1 MYAAHTVEPS
11 HFGIPERH
19 KVVLFERRS
28 ERDRFVKYVR
38 ENAEGWAE
46 FRRKHPTGLVP
57 TFYRWYVDTTC
68 EPISM
73 REARE
78 LIGDDDVCFLADGH
92 CDAYAYTKCDIYE
105 FSLLPYGER
114 IGWKN
119 GRHYRTLENGEE
131 VAA

>member
-1 MYAAHTVEPS
+1 MFAAHTIEKS

-19 KVVLFERRS
+19 KVVLFEKRS
-28 ERDRFVKYVR
+28 ERDKFVRYVR
-38 ENAEGWAE
+38 ENADGWAE
-46 FRRKHPTGLVP
+46 FRRKHPSGLVP
-57 TFYRWYVDTTC
+57 TFYRWYMDT
-68 EPISM
+68 EVKPITM
-73 REARE
+73 REARK
-78 LIGDDDVCFLADGH
+78 LIGDDDVMYHANGY
-92 CDAYAYTKCDIYE
+92 CDAYNYSECDIYE